1 MMDFLAAG
9 MGMLG
14 MFEVI
19 ACNYSI
25 LDIAKKTTGEGES
38 GYPKKLGIEHGVL
51 SPIEIDQWMGKTWKK
66 HGNKT
71 WENDD

>member
-1 MMDFLAAG
+1 MDFLAAG

-51 SPIEIDQWMGKTWKK
+51 SPIEIDQ
-66 HGNKT
+66 
-71 WENDD
+71 